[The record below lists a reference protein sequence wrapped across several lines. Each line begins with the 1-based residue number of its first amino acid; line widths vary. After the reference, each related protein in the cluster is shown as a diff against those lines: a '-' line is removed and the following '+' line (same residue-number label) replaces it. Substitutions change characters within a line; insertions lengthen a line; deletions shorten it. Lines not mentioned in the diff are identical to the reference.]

1 MLKGMKKFNYK
12 LKSGIEHIVPL
23 GDMHYGAKNCDVKEF
38 KKTIKKIADLDAKV
52 ILMGDLI
59 DNASKTSVGAGVYE
73 QDYNPT
79 EQISNLVELL
89 QPIKKNILFSV
100 IGNHEAREL
109 SEGIDLSKIIA
120 DSIGCDYAQYVG
132 VGRLFNKNISYD
144 IFAWHGATGAA
155 TVPGKLRPIMQKS
168 EWFDA
173 DIYLQGHVHELYH
186 VTEIKRFYDGDDLKD
201 KLKHFVLT
209 GSYLKYDGSYA
220 EQKGLKPC
228 KMGSPLI
235 RLNGKKHEIGV
246 DLEW

>member
-1 MLKGMKKFNYK
+1 MIKFNYK

-23 GDMHYGAKNCDVKEF
+23 GDLHHGAINSDTKEL

-59 DNASKTSVGAGVYE
+59 ENASKTSVGAGVYE
-73 QDYNPT
+73 QNLNPS
-79 EQISNLVELL
+79 EQISDLIELL
-89 QPIKKNILFSV
+89 QPIKKNILFSI
-100 IGNHEAREL
+100 IGNHESREL
-109 SEGIDLSKIIA
+109 SEGIDLSKIIS
-120 DSIGCDYAQYVG
+120 DSLGCDYAKFVG
-132 VGRLFNKNISYD
+132 VGRLFNKNVSYD

-155 TVPGKLRPIMQKS
+155 TVPGKLRPLMQKS

-173 DIYLQGHVHELYH
+173 DLYLQGHVHELYH
-186 VTEIKRFYDGDDLKD
+186 VTEIKRFYKDDELVD
-201 KLKHFVLT
+201 KLKHFILT